1 MRGSVADRDPGAMSG
16 SGRQPGVGGDE
27 GGVEG
32 LGERHVEGVVRGEV
46 VAQRPDPIEKDGVV
60 VTDQPEGPV
69 VVESHGGPLG
79 IDRSGRLEAAKHL
92 GYLRIQEVGSM
103 GDLPLG
109 QGDFSHA
116 LVRAAPKE
124 ELDGRRCVENDQR
137 ADLSARTASA
147 EASPSVTRDRRSSRA
162 RISSGVGR
170 VARSAS
176 S

>member
-1 MRGSVADRDPGAMSG
+1 MSGSVADGDPGAMSG
-16 SGRQPGVGGDE
+16 NGHQPGVGGDE
-27 GGVEG
+27 GCVES
-32 LGERHVEGVVRGEV
+32 LGERHVERVVRGEV
-46 VAQRPDPIEKDGVV
+46 MAQRPDPIEEDGVV

-69 VVESHGGPLG
+69 VVESLRGPLG

-92 GYLRIQEVGSM
+92 GHLRIQEVWSM

-109 QGDFSHA
+109 QGDFGHA
-116 LVRAAPKE
+116 LVRGAPKE

-147 EASPSVTRDRRSSRA
+147 DASPSVTLDRRSRRA